1 MMRTISIFLTF
12 ESSSCFDPV
21 TCRILERR
29 RVRHR
34 LGEFMQHCLFIIGVI
49 NERLRLDDR
58 RRLIYDP
65 PQTDME
71 VNFLDDNI
79 LELHREVLI
88 VGVLQ

>member
-1 MMRTISIFLTF
+1 MLLTL
-12 ESSSCFDPV
+12 ESSPSFDPV
-21 TCRILERR
+21 TCRILEGR

-34 LGEFMQHCLFIIGVI
+34 LGELMQHCLFIIGVI

-79 LELHREVLI
+79 LELHREVL
-88 VGVLQ
+88 VVDVLQ

>member
-1 MMRTISIFLTF
+1 
-12 ESSSCFDPV
+12 
-21 TCRILERR
+21 
-29 RVRHR
+29 
-34 LGEFMQHCLFIIGVI
+34 MQHCLFIIGVI

-58 RRLIYDP
+58 RRLFYDP